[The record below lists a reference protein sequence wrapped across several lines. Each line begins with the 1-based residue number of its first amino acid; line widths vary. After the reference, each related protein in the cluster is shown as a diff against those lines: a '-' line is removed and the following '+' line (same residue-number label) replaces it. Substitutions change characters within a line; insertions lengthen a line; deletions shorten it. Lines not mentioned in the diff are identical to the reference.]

1 MAVNLGKGAKVSLA
15 KAATDAGITTPLA
28 KVAIGLAWDPQVATG
43 QDFDLDASVLMVDA
57 NNKCRD
63 DRFVYYGLASAAG
76 QPFTSKD
83 GSVQHS
89 GDNRKGDAAGDDEV
103 ITVDLNAVPAEVDK
117 LVIIVTIHDAVA
129 RKQNFGQVNN
139 AKATLYDV
147 TNGAPVELLKY
158 ELNEDMSNDTAVHV
172 CSLYRKGGEWK
183 FDAAGAG
190 QVEGLDAICRV
201 FGLDVA

>member
-1 MAVNLGKGAKVSLA
+1 MAVDLKKGAKVSLA
-15 KAATDAGITTPLA
+15 KAAADAGITTPLT

-43 QDFDLDASVLMVDA
+43 QDFDLDGSVFMVDV
-57 NNKCRD
+57 NNKTAE

-76 QPFTSKD
+76 KPFSSKD
-83 GSVQHS
+83 GSVHHS

-103 ITVDLNAVPAEVDK
+103 ITIDLNAVPADVDK
-117 LVIIVTIHDAVA
+117 LVVVVTIHDAKA
-129 RKQNFGQVNN
+129 RNQTFGQVNN

-147 TNGAPVELLKY
+147 SNGAPVELLKY

-172 CSLYRKGGEWK
+172 CSLYRKDGEWK